1 MFVHILR
8 VTRNWLPYTVVY
20 LAVLNVISALVQ
32 QAASCFVRETERCV
46 KNGETCTLCMVKGSM
61 EWSTRKVFGQ
71 MYAFTLGI

>member
-32 QAASCFVRETERCV
+32 QAASCFVMRP
-46 KNGETCTLCMVKGSM
+46 KGE
-61 EWSTRKVFGQ
+61 
-71 MYAFTLGI
+71 